1 MFLEILFS
9 IVEIWFVQVKFSS
22 IVTPKNLIAFSIF
35 IIELFSIRLGSF
47 SGIGISFKTSLIMII
62 YKVE

>member
-22 IVTPKNLIAFSIF
+22 IMTPKKLIAFSLF
-35 IIELFSIRLGSF
+35 MLELFSIRLGSF
-47 SGIGISFKTSLIMII
+47 SGIVSLCFNL
-62 YKVE
+62 